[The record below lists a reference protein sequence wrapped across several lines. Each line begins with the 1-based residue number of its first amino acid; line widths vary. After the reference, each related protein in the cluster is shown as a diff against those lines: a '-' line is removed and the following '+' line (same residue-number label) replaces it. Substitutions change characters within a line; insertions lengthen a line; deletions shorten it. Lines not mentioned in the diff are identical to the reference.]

1 MGQKGFYAV
10 KIMKSL
16 TLNKKIAF
24 VLAVLIVGS
33 LLGVT
38 IAIASD
44 KPDGAQ
50 EAEQKAAEWIAQ
62 EEDLIAQLDAQMN
75 ILLSYPR
82 VAEGNRSFY
91 ELSWDRATSEQR
103 EQLEAIFADDGIGLM
118 GEWKRDVLITLGD
131 LPADTP
137 RLTAQDAANLYSNVE
152 YYNIEKEF
160 NKIAG
165 APDYVSMY
173 MSVYF
178 LNDERTEAIILELYD
193 VHHIVFNED
202 GTGTRLPV
210 GTQSFSE
217 LHPTVSV
224 APNID
229 YTVGWPETCPTPEP
243 CPRVVPC
250 PTAVPNIDNAV
261 EILNP
266 TETQVEEYYRS
277 FYELSWDRATNEQR
291 EQLQA
296 IFADPGIGLV
306 GEWVRPVLIVLG
318 DLPADTPRLT
328 VQDAANLYGKVDFAD
343 LEKEFNKIAGA
354 PDWIGGS
361 GIYRE
366 IYYLNDERTE
376 AIYLIFGDVFYF
388 KNNEDGTQTRLPIGD
403 QKLPEPHPTTPPSGT
418 PPIFTPRPEVTP
430 DPADANVLHN
440 KDGTTTIIDL
450 NDIKAF
456 LEDYL
461 RSHPTPTGEWGISID
476 ITDLQKYSD

>member
-1 MGQKGFYAV
+1 
-10 KIMKSL
+10 MKL
-16 TLNKKIAF
+16 FTMNKKVAF
-24 VLAVLIVGS
+24 VLAIMIVGS
-33 LLGVT
+33 LLGVAV
-38 IAIASD
+38 AIASD
-44 KPDGAQ
+44 KPDESQ
-50 EAEQKAAEWIAQ
+50 EAKQKAAGWIAQ
-62 EEDLIAQLDAQMN
+62 EEERIAQQYAQVN
-75 ILLSYPR
+75 SFVSYPR
-82 VAEGNRSFY
+82 AAEGNRSFY

-103 EQLEAIFADDGIGLM
+103 EQLEPIFADDGIGLM
-118 GEWKRDVLITLGD
+118 GEWKRDVLIILGD
-131 LPADTP
+131 LPEDTP
-137 RLTAQDAANLYSNVE
+137 RLTLQDAANLYSSVE
-152 YYNIEKEF
+152 YYNIENEF

-165 APDYVSMY
+165 APDYVSKY
-173 MSVYF
+173 LSVYF
-178 LNDERTEAIILELYD
+178 LNDERTEAIVLELYD

-361 GIYRE
+361 GIYRS

-376 AIYLIFGDVFYF
+376 AMYLMLGDVLYVIFN
-388 KNNEDGTQTRLPIGD
+388 KDGTQKILPIGD
-403 QKLPEPHPTTPPSGT
+403 QKLPEPYPTTPPSGT
-418 PPIFTPRPEVTP
+418 PVFFTPRPEVTP
-430 DPADANVLHN
+430 DPADAFVIHN
-440 KDGTTTIIDL
+440 LDGTTTIIDIQAL
-450 NDIKAF
+450 F
-456 LEDYL
+456 EEYM
-461 RSHPTPTGEWGISID
+461 RSHPTPTGAPNID
-476 ITDLQKYSD
+476 NAP